1 MIPSLR
7 TLVTAAVLT
16 AVLLTIGVLA
26 GPPAPTLQAQ
36 STETTVPIGWDLI
49 PSGLATGDRFR
60 LLIVTSTTTT
70 ASSTNIGHYDAHVQ
84 SAVASANGH
93 TDIQSYSSGFR
104 VLGTTGT
111 VNARDHT
118 ETRDTDTS
126 APIYYLNGEKVAGDY
141 AGLYDG
147 TGWDSDVPR
156 DESGEVIGV
165 IDAYYALESGP
176 EVWTGTNND
185 GTAGTNGNV
194 DAYLGFDN
202 SPQSSNVAF
211 GRPRTPGQELHDNVR
226 SRTSSLSLYG
236 LSEVFVVPSPP
247 SQDATL
253 SDLSLEDA
261 SNGSAI
267 TLSPGFSSGHLVYSA
282 SVGFP
287 VSQVTVIPTKNH
299 AGASIRYLNDIN
311 EELGDGD
318 RFQLFLSQGAEH
330 FIKVEVT
337 AESRATQTYTL
348 TVTRA
353 GRPGEVLLSEKRLS
367 LTEGG
372 QRSYNVGLDR
382 RPAANV
388 TVTIGGHA
396 GTNVTPNQT
405 SLTFTPSNWSQ
416 RQWVFVSTSSDTNN
430 TNESVTLTH
439 TTTSTES
446 AFNNIT
452 GPSVIVNV
460 DDQDPPDHHIH
471 TIRLPQG
478 SYDLPPGDKAL
489 PEEEFD
495 VWTGDVFGQIEGVA
509 EGHIWRPS
517 GLWGEPATDTI
528 WVVDPS
534 HFGIHALKLSE
545 LKQGRVERH
554 VAADTTEYDQ
564 RLNYR
569 CHFDGGRASGYGNPS
584 LTVMWGDEN
593 RLLIANDESS
603 SQLDLYTRS
612 GDVTSRC
619 FTTNVTS
626 WTANGQ
632 SYTSV
637 DEDFK
642 SPFEFTG
649 GYDLSRGPLTVWGIW
664 ANDTRVWLSGPSS
677 GLSAG
682 VYTFPFARSHEV
694 AEAPGYDGHIGASYG
709 LWSDGTTMWV
719 ATNLGWLRAYN
730 LTSGIRSAE
739 FDIRIQTYGMPPGGM
754 WSDGETIWVTNR
766 IGTIDAYELPDRPYA
781 STRSTTLKATEAGPL
796 TAHFASAP
804 EAHDGQRAF
813 NVQIAFSDDLEITPE
828 EMRDHALEVS
838 GGRLTDAAPVDDRQD
853 LWELTIEPHGTGPVS
868 IVAAPGG
875 SCKLAGELCTAD
887 GRPLT
892 VALALQVAGPTTQ
905 PGKTPATQA
914 PANSAPDA
922 PNQPQATA
930 VFVGGVDLE
939 WDDVPGADSYDVQTY
954 RGGQWVEL
962 PGDGVEIAFY
972 GAGAI
977 ISGLDP
983 QASLWFQVRAA
994 NAHGVSDW
1002 SPMLYMNSTS
1012 QFKLGRQARPANAP
1026 ASGAPVI
1033 VGRAQPGQPLWA
1045 NTTGIEDGNGLDRV
1059 RFQYQWMSNDGSGDA
1074 DIAGATQLTHLWSD
1088 ADEGKTLSV
1097 RVSFIDRLGY
1107 AESLTS
1113 ASVGTVAAA
1122 PPVNSR
1128 ATGALT
1134 ISGTAEVGQMLTAD
1148 TSNIGDSDGLTN
1160 VVYQYQWLADD
1171 GSSVTEISGA
1181 TGSTYT
1187 LQATD
1192 EGATIKVQVSFSDD
1206 LDNEESL
1213 TSSATGTVSFAIQQ
1227 QTANSSATGALT
1239 ISGTAEVGQMLTANT
1254 SGIADSDGLTNVVYQ
1269 YQWLADDGSSVTE
1282 ISGATGA
1289 TYTLQATDEAATIK
1303 VQVSFSDDLDN
1314 EESLIS
1320 AAVGPVA
1327 AAPTVNSRATGA
1339 LTISGTAQV
1348 GQMLT
1353 ADTSGITDGDG
1364 LTNVVYEY
1372 QWLADFGGLVAEIS
1386 GATGS
1391 TYTLQATDEG
1401 ATIKVKVS
1409 FSDDADNPE
1418 SLTSTATAVV
1428 AAPEPPAMPTGLSP
1442 SVSQDTV
1449 TLSWD
1454 APQDDSVTGYVILRR
1469 DRAIHPVGTFV
1480 TIAGDTGSTD
1490 TTYTDDTVEPDKEYV
1505 YRIKAINEHGKVS
1518 EKSDWIRAD
1527 TPAVPVPDKPTGLS
1541 AAVSHDAVTLAW
1553 DDPRDDS
1560 ITGYVILRRDRE
1572 IHPVGTFVTIAGDTG
1587 SADTTYTDDTVEPDK
1602 EYVYRIKAINEHGE
1616 VSEKSDWIRG
1626 FTPAAPA
1633 PAGSPAQ

>member
-1 MIPSLR
+1 MLNR
-7 TLVTAAVLT
+7 TLRALNRLVVRRNADAGLDVRAPDRAAPSVTLRGQGTSRRVRLLGALSLAA
-16 AVLLTIGVLA
+16 LLLA
-26 GPPAPTLQAQ
+26 TFAALPLQAQ
-36 STETTVPIGWDLI
+36 TTTVTFVSNTMEPPATAISSNFSAQSFRTGGE
-49 PSGLATGDRFR
+49 GLGYTISEIRIR
-60 LLIVTSTTTT
+60 L
-70 ASSTNIGHYDAHVQ
+70 
-84 SAVASANGH
+84 
-93 TDIQSYSSGFR
+93 
-104 VLGTTGT
+104 GT
-111 VNARDHT
+111 VNTKSLTVKIREDDNGVPGKEVATLIGPVTLAVNANNTFTAPLGTLLNINETYWLSMGEGLARANIAQMQRTASDG
-118 ETRDTDTS
+118 ET
-126 APIYYLNGEKVAGDY
+126 AE
-141 AGLYDG
+141 
-147 TGWDSDVPR
+147 TGWSIGDNFSRRNNESD
-156 DESGEVIGV
+156 D
-165 IDAYYALESGP
+165 
-176 EVWTGTNND
+176 WTTN
-185 GTAGTNGNV
+185 TNSLMISIHGSV
-194 DAYLGFDN
+194 ARLM
-202 SPQSSNVAF
+202 SS
-211 GRPRTPGQELHDNVR
+211 
-226 SRTSSLSLYG
+226 
-236 LSEVFVVPSPP
+236 
-247 SQDATL
+247 DATL
-253 SDLSLEDA
+253 SDLAVTDRDGNAVTLDPAFA
-261 SNGSAI
+261 SGE
-267 TLSPGFSSGHLVYSA
+267 YSYLA
-282 SVGFP
+282 SVGYP
-287 VSQVTVIPTKNH
+287 VSQVTVLPTKNDDSASFRFLDGGNNLLPDANGNKSDH
-299 AGASIRYLNDIN
+299 QVDLLAG
-311 EELGDGD
+311 ELT
-318 RFQLFLSQGAEH
+318 LF
-330 FIKVEVT
+330 KVQVT
-337 AESRATQTYTL
+337 AEDGTTQTYRVS
-348 TVTRA
+348 VTRA
-353 GRPGEVLLSEKRLS
+353 GQQGEVLVSEQLLS

-372 QRSYNVGLDR
+372 QRSYNVRLDR
-382 RPAANV
+382 RPAASV
-388 TVTIGGHA
+388 AVTIGGHA
-396 GTNVTPNQT
+396 GTNVTPNPT
-405 SLTFTPSNWSQ
+405 SLTFTTLNWNQPRWVSVSPTTDSNNS
-416 RQWVFVSTSSDTNN
+416 
-430 TNESVTLTH
+430 NESVRLTH
-439 TTTSTES
+439 TTTSMDS
-446 AFNNIT
+446 LFHNIT

-460 DDQDPPDHHIH
+460 DEQDPPDHHIR

-554 VAADTTEYDQ
+554 VAADTSEFDQ

-569 CHFDGGRASGYGNPS
+569 CHFDGGRASGDGNPS
-584 LTVMWGDEN
+584 LTVMWGHEEW
-593 RLLIANDESS
+593 LLIANDESS

-619 FTTNVTS
+619 FTTNVTA
-626 WTANGQ
+626 WAANGQ

-637 DEDFK
+637 DEYFK
-642 SPFEFTG
+642 SPFRFTG

-730 LTSGIRSAE
+730 LTSGSRSAL
-739 FDIRIQTYGMPPGGM
+739 FDIRIQTYGMPPGDI

-781 STRSTTLKATEAGPL
+781 STRSSTPRATEAGPL

-813 NVQIAFSDDLEITPE
+813 NVQIAFSDDLEIAPE

-853 LWELTIEPHGTGPVS
+853 LWELTIEPQGTGPVS

-1181 TGSTYT
+1181 TGATYT

-1386 GATGS
+1386 GATGA

-1469 DRAIHPVGTFV
+1469 DREIHPVGTFV

-1490 TTYTDDTVEPDKEYV
+1490 TTYTDDTVEPDKQYV
-1505 YRIKAINEHGKVS
+1505 YRIKAINKHGEVS
-1518 EKSDWIRAD
+1518 EMSDWVRAD

-1553 DDPRDDS
+1553 NDPQDDS
-1560 ITGYVILRRDRE
+1560 ITGYVILRRDRA
-1572 IHPVGTFVTIAGDTG
+1572 IHPEGTFVTIAGDTG
-1587 SADTTYTDDTVEPDK
+1587 STDTTYTDATVEPDK
-1602 EYVYRIKAINEHGE
+1602 QYVYRIKAINEHGE
-1616 VSEKSDWIRG
+1616 VSEKSRWIRAY
-1626 FTPAAPA
+1626 TPAAPA
-1633 PAGSPAQ
+1633 PAGSPAR

>member
-1 MIPSLR
+1 MIPRLR
-7 TLVTAAVLT
+7 TLVTAAVL
-16 AVLLTIGVLA
+16 AAMLLIIGVLA

-36 STETTVPIGWDLI
+36 STETTAPFGWNLT
-49 PSGLATGDRFR
+49 PSGLQAGDRFR
-60 LLIVTSTTTT
+60 LLIVTSTTRDAT
-70 ASSTNIGHYDAHVQ
+70 STNISHYDAHVQ

-93 TDIQSYSSGFR
+93 TDIRSYSSGFR
-104 VLGTTGT
+104 VLGSTET

-126 APIYYLNGEKVAGDY
+126 APIYYLNGDKVADDY

-165 IDAYYALESGP
+165 IHPYYPLESDP
-176 EVWTGTNND
+176 EVWTGTNSD
-185 GTAGTNGNV
+185 GTAGTRGIL
-194 DAYLGFDN
+194 DAYLGFEH
-202 SPQSSNVAF
+202 PTQASNVLF
-211 GRPRTPGQELHDNVR
+211 GRPRTPGGELHDNVL
-226 SRTSSLSLYG
+226 SRGLSYSLYG
-236 LSEVFVVPSPP
+236 LSEVFVAPIPP
-247 SQDATL
+247 STDATL
-253 SDLSLEDA
+253 SDLELENA

-287 VSQVTVIPTKNH
+287 VSRVTVIPTTNH
-299 AGASIRYLNDIN
+299 AGASIRYLNDID

-318 RFQLFLSQGAEH
+318 RFQLFLSEGAEH

-353 GRPGEVLLSEKRLS
+353 ARPGEVLLSEKRLS

-439 TTTSTES
+439 TTTSTDS
-446 AFNNIT
+446 LFNNIT

-460 DDQDPPDHHIH
+460 DDQDPPDRHIH
-471 TIRLPQG
+471 TIRVP
-478 SYDLPPGDKAL
+478 YDLPLGDTAL
-489 PEEEFD
+489 PEEEFT
-495 VWTGDVFGQIEGVA
+495 VWTGPPFEETIEGVA
-509 EGHIWRPS
+509 EGDVWRPS
-517 GLWGEPATDTI
+517 GLWGEPGTDTV

-534 HFGIHALKLSE
+534 HFGIHALKLSA

-554 VAADTTEYDQ
+554 VAASTSDFDQ

-569 CHFDGGRASGYGNPS
+569 CHFSQTRASGDGNPP
-584 LTVMWGDEN
+584 LTVMWGTGQHM
-593 RLLIANDESS
+593 LIANESS
-603 SQLDLYTRS
+603 GTLDQYDRDS
-612 GDVTSRC
+612 SVTSQC
-619 FTTNVTS
+619 FTRNVTS
-626 WTANGQ
+626 WAADGQ
-632 SYTSV
+632 SYTTE
-637 DEDFK
+637 DEHFK
-642 SPFEFTG
+642 SPFQFNRSF
-649 GYDLSRGPLTVWGIW
+649 DLSRGPLTVWGIW
-664 ANDTRVWLSGPSS
+664 ASGTKVWLSGPT
-677 GLSAG
+677 AG
-682 VYTFPFARSHEV
+682 VYTINLDTGQGAI
-694 AEAPGYDGHIGASYG
+694 APGYDGHGDSYG
-709 LWSDGTTMWV
+709 LWSDGETMWV
-719 ATNLGWLRAYN
+719 AAYGWLRAYD
-730 LTSGIRSAE
+730 LDTGIRRAALDVRLRSYRMSPG
-739 FDIRIQTYGMPPGGM
+739 DI

-766 IGTIDAYELPDRPYA
+766 IGTIDAYRLPGTSGGS
-781 STRSTTLKATEAGPL
+781 STLRATEAAPL
-796 TAHFASAP
+796 TAHFAAAP
-804 EAHDGQRAF
+804 EAHDGQRTF

-828 EMRDHALEVS
+828 EMRDHGLEVS
-838 GGRLTDAAPVDDRQD
+838 GGRLTNAAPVDDRQD
-853 LWELTIEPHGTGPVS
+853 LWQLTIEPQGTGPVS

-875 SCKLAGELCTAD
+875 ACKLVGELCTAD

-905 PGKTPATQA
+905 PGKTPATPA

-922 PNQPQATA
+922 PHQPQGTA

-962 PGDGVEIAFY
+962 PGDGVAIAFY

-1002 SPMLYMNSTS
+1002 SPMLYMSSTS
-1012 QFKLGRQARPANAP
+1012 QFQLGRRTRPANAP

-1033 VGRAQPGQPLWA
+1033 VGRAQPGQALWA

-1074 DIAGATQLTHLWSD
+1074 DIAGATQLTHLWPD
-1088 ADEGKTLSV
+1088 ADEGKTVSV
-1097 RVSFIDRLGY
+1097 RVTFIDRLGY

-1134 ISGTAEVGQMLTAD
+1134 ISGTA
-1148 TSNIGDSDGLTN
+1148 
-1160 VVYQYQWLADD
+1160 
-1171 GSSVTEISGA
+1171 
-1181 TGSTYT
+1181 
-1187 LQATD
+1187 
-1192 EGATIKVQVSFSDD
+1192 
-1206 LDNEESL
+1206 
-1213 TSSATGTVSFAIQQ
+1213 
-1227 QTANSSATGALT
+1227 
-1239 ISGTAEVGQMLTANT
+1239 
-1254 SGIADSDGLTNVVYQ
+1254 
-1269 YQWLADDGSSVTE
+1269 
-1282 ISGATGA
+1282 
-1289 TYTLQATDEAATIK
+1289 
-1303 VQVSFSDDLDN
+1303 
-1314 EESLIS
+1314 
-1320 AAVGPVA
+1320 
-1327 AAPTVNSRATGA
+1327 
-1339 LTISGTAQV
+1339 QV

-1353 ADTSGITDGDG
+1353 ADTSGITDSDG

-1401 ATIKVKVS
+1401 AMIKVKVS

-1480 TIAGDTGSTD
+1480 TLTD
-1490 TTYTDDTVEPDKEYV
+1490 
-1505 YRIKAINEHGKVS
+1505 
-1518 EKSDWIRAD
+1518 
-1527 TPAVPVPDKPTGLS
+1527 
-1541 AAVSHDAVTLAW
+1541 
-1553 DDPRDDS
+1553 
-1560 ITGYVILRRDRE
+1560 
-1572 IHPVGTFVTIAGDTG
+1572 DTG
-1587 SADTTYTDDTVEPDK
+1587 SADTTYADDTVEPDK
-1602 EYVYRIKAINEHGE
+1602 QYVYRIKAINEHGE
-1616 VSEKSDWIRG
+1616 VSEMSDWVRANTPAVPVPDTPTGLSPSVSQDAVTLTWNDPQDDSITGYVILRRDRAIHPVRTFVTLADDTG
-1626 FTPAAPA
+1626 SADTTYTDATVEPDKQYVYRIKAINEHGEVSEMSDWVRANTPAAPD
-1633 PAGSPAQ
+1633 PAG

>member
-1 MIPSLR
+1 MIPRLR
-7 TLVTAAVLT
+7 TLVTAAVL
-16 AVLLTIGVLA
+16 AAMLLIIGVLA

-36 STETTVPIGWDLI
+36 STETTAPFGWDLT
-49 PSGLATGDRFR
+49 PSGLQAGDRFR
-60 LLIVTSTTTT
+60 LLIVTSTTST
-70 ASSTNIGHYDAHVQ
+70 AHSTAIGDYDAHVQ

-93 TDIQSYSSGFR
+93 TDIRSYSSGFR
-104 VLGTTGT
+104 VLGTTET
-111 VNARDHT
+111 VNVRDHT

-126 APIYYLNGEKVAGDY
+126 APIYYLNGDKVADDY

-147 TGWDSDVPR
+147 SWDSDVPR
-156 DESGEVIGV
+156 DESGEEIGES
-165 IDAYYALESGP
+165 DPYYPQESP
-176 EVWTGTNND
+176 PVVWTGTNSD
-185 GTAGTNGNV
+185 GTAGTNGSTG
-194 DAYLGFDN
+194 AYLGLINPNQAD
-202 SPQSSNVAF
+202 VVVR
-211 GRPRTPGQELHDNVR
+211 GRPRTPGGELND
-226 SRTSSLSLYG
+226 SLQSKGAPLSLYG
-236 LSEVFVVPSPP
+236 LSEVFVAPSPP
-247 SQDATL
+247 STDATL
-253 SDLSLEDA
+253 SDLELEDA

-287 VSQVTVIPTKNH
+287 VSRVTVIPTTNH
-299 AGASIRYLNDIN
+299 AGASIRYLNDID

-318 RFQLFLSQGAEH
+318 RFQLFLSEGAEH

-353 GRPGEVLLSEKRLS
+353 ARPGEVLLSEKRLS

-430 TNESVTLTH
+430 TNEAVTLTH
-439 TTTSTES
+439 TTTSTDS
-446 AFNNIT
+446 LFNNIT

-471 TIRLPQG
+471 TIRVP
-478 SYDLPPGDKAL
+478 YDLPLGDTAL
-489 PEEEFD
+489 PEEEFT
-495 VWTGDVFGQIEGVA
+495 VWTGPPFEETIEGVA
-509 EGHIWRPS
+509 EGDVWRPS
-517 GLWGEPATDTI
+517 GLWGEPGTDTI

-534 HFGIHALKLSE
+534 HFGIHALKLSA

-554 VAADTTEYDQ
+554 VAASTSDFDQ

-569 CHFDGGRASGYGNPS
+569 CHFSQTRASGDGNPP
-584 LTVMWGDEN
+584 LTVMWGTGQHM
-593 RLLIANDESS
+593 LIANESS
-603 SQLDLYTRS
+603 GTLDQYDRDS
-612 GDVTSRC
+612 SVTSQC
-619 FTTNVTS
+619 FTRNVTS
-626 WTANGQ
+626 WAANGQ
-632 SYTSV
+632 SYTTE
-637 DEDFK
+637 DEHFK
-642 SPFEFTG
+642 SPFQFNRSF
-649 GYDLSRGPLTVWGIW
+649 DLSRGPLTVWGIW
-664 ANDTRVWLSGPSS
+664 ASGTKVWLSGPT
-677 GLSAG
+677 AG
-682 VYTFPFARSHEV
+682 VYTINLDTGQGAI
-694 AEAPGYDGHIGASYG
+694 APGYDGHGDSYG
-709 LWSDGTTMWV
+709 LWSDGETMWV
-719 ATNLGWLRAYN
+719 AAYGWLRAYD
-730 LTSGIRSAE
+730 LDTGIRRAALDVRLRSYRMSPG
-739 FDIRIQTYGMPPGGM
+739 DI

-766 IGTIDAYELPDRPYA
+766 IGTIDAYRLPGRSGGS
-781 STRSTTLKATEAGPL
+781 STLRATEAAPL

-828 EMRDHALEVS
+828 EMRDHGLEVS
-838 GGRLTDAAPVDDRQD
+838 GGRLTNAAPVDDRQD
-853 LWELTIEPHGTGPVS
+853 LWQLTIEPQGTGPVS

-905 PGKTPATQA
+905 PGKTPATPA

-922 PNQPQATA
+922 PNQPQGTA

-939 WDDVPGADSYDVQTY
+939 WDVVPGADAYEVQTY

-962 PGDGVEIAFY
+962 PGDGVAIAFY

-1002 SPMLYMNSTS
+1002 SPMLYMSSTS
-1012 QFKLGRQARPANAP
+1012 QFQLGRRTRPANAP

-1033 VGRAQPGQPLWA
+1033 VGRAQPGQALWA
-1045 NTTGIEDGNGLDRV
+1045 NTAGIEDGNGLDRV

-1074 DIAGATQLTHLWSD
+1074 DIAGATQLTHLWPEAD
-1088 ADEGKTLSV
+1088 AGKTVSV
-1097 RVSFIDRLGY
+1097 RVTFIDRLGY

-1113 ASVGTVAAA
+1113 ASVGTVATA
-1122 PPVNSR
+1122 PP
-1128 ATGALT
+1128 
-1134 ISGTAEVGQMLTAD
+1134 
-1148 TSNIGDSDGLTN
+1148 
-1160 VVYQYQWLADD
+1160 
-1171 GSSVTEISGA
+1171 
-1181 TGSTYT
+1181 
-1187 LQATD
+1187 
-1192 EGATIKVQVSFSDD
+1192 
-1206 LDNEESL
+1206 
-1213 TSSATGTVSFAIQQ
+1213 
-1227 QTANSSATGALT
+1227 
-1239 ISGTAEVGQMLTANT
+1239 
-1254 SGIADSDGLTNVVYQ
+1254 
-1269 YQWLADDGSSVTE
+1269 
-1282 ISGATGA
+1282 
-1289 TYTLQATDEAATIK
+1289 
-1303 VQVSFSDDLDN
+1303 
-1314 EESLIS
+1314 
-1320 AAVGPVA
+1320 
-1327 AAPTVNSRATGA
+1327 VNSRATGA

-1353 ADTSGITDGDG
+1353 ADTSGITDSDG

-1401 ATIKVKVS
+1401 AMIKVKVS

-1480 TIAGDTGSTD
+1480 TLTD
-1490 TTYTDDTVEPDKEYV
+1490 
-1505 YRIKAINEHGKVS
+1505 
-1518 EKSDWIRAD
+1518 
-1527 TPAVPVPDKPTGLS
+1527 
-1541 AAVSHDAVTLAW
+1541 
-1553 DDPRDDS
+1553 
-1560 ITGYVILRRDRE
+1560 
-1572 IHPVGTFVTIAGDTG
+1572 DTG
-1587 SADTTYTDDTVEPDK
+1587 SADTTYADDTVEPDK
-1602 EYVYRIKAINEHGE
+1602 QYVYRIKAINEHGE
-1616 VSEKSDWIRG
+1616 VSEMSDWVRANTPAVPVPDTPTGLSPSVSQDAVTLTWNDPQDDSITGYVILRRDRAIHPVG
-1626 FTPAAPA
+1626 TFVTLADDTGSADTTYTDATVEPDKQYVYRIKAINEHGEVSEMSDWVRANTPAAPD
-1633 PAGSPAQ
+1633 PAG